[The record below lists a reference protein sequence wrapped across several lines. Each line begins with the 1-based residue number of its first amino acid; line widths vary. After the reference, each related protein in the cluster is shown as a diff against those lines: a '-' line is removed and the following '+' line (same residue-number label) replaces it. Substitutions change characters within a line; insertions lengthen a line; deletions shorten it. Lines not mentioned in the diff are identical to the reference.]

1 MAFSTIPGMFLELV
15 QRFENTPSK
24 FAFMRKSGGKYEGIS
39 YAQLREMVEN
49 FAAGLLE
56 LGVERGDRVG
66 IVSEN
71 RLEWVIADFATAAI
85 GAVNVPI
92 FPTLTPKQIE
102 YIYNNCSA
110 SCIIVSNSF
119 QLNKILKVASELRA
133 LEHIIVMN
141 DDTAFQPGM
150 IRSFKNVME
159 LGAKK
164 YSLAERRD
172 MFLKNSEAVQPDDL
186 LTLIYTSGTT
196 GNPKGVML
204 THKNVVSN
212 IHGANAAIEI
222 LASDLLLCYLPMCHA
237 YERTAGYYTAFSAG
251 ATIAFAESIETVAEN
266 LREVQPTIVTSVPRL
281 FERIKGRVLAAVEKD
296 KPAKQK
302 IFNWAME
309 IGRTYIIAQENGKI
323 SGLLKAKYSLADKL
337 VFAKIRARTGGKIRF
352 FVSGGAALPLDIAQ
366 FFKILGIDIIEGYGL
381 TEASPILAA
390 NRIGDIEFGT
400 VGKPLENVQVEIA
413 DDGEILA
420 KGPNVMRGYWKDQ
433 QATDE
438 AIDADGWLHTGD
450 IGKFTEKGNLAITD
464 RKKHLFISSGG
475 KNISPQPIEQLLTG
489 IKYIDQCLL
498 IGDKREYCTALV
510 VPDFEVLKGFADAN
524 GISAGTNEELLQNP
538 KIYDLFKA
546 EIDSHQRDLAKYER
560 VRKFTLLPEA
570 FTVENGGMTP
580 TLKIK
585 RKDVEK
591 KFSEIIEKMYQ

>member
-1 MAFSTIPGMFLELV
+1 MAFTTIPEMFLRNAGL
-15 QRFENTPSK
+15 FEGNPAK
-24 FAFMRKSGGKYEGIS
+24 FAFMRKVGGAYHGIT
-39 YAQLREMVEN
+39 YAELREMVES

-56 LGVERGDRVG
+56 LGIERGDRVG
-66 IVSEN
+66 IISEN

-92 FPTLTPKQIE
+92 FPTLTPKQIQ
-102 YIYNNCSA
+102 YIYDNCSA

-119 QLNKILKVASELRA
+119 QLNKVLKIASELRA

-141 DDTAFQPGM
+141 DDTVFQPGM
-150 IRSFKNVME
+150 TRAFKTVTE

-172 MFLKNSEAVQPDDL
+172 MFLKASQAVQPDDL

-204 THKNVVSN
+204 THKNIVANVQ
-212 IHGANAAIEI
+212 GALDAIEI
-222 LASDLLLCYLPMCHA
+222 RPTDLLLCYLPMCHA
-237 YERTAGYYTAFSAG
+237 YERTTGYYTAFAAG

-281 FERIKGRVLAAVEKD
+281 FERIKGRVLASVEKD

-309 IGRTYIIAQENGKI
+309 IGRTYLIARENGKI
-323 SGLLKAKYSLADKL
+323 SGLLKAKHALADKL
-337 VFAKIRARTGGKIRF
+337 VFSKIRARTGGKIRF
-352 FVSGGAALPLDIAQ
+352 FVSGGAALPLDVAQ
-366 FFKILGIDIIEGYGL
+366 FFIILGIEIIEGYGL
-381 TEASPILAA
+381 TEAAPVLAA
-390 NRIGDIEFGT
+390 NRVGEPEFGT
-400 VGKPLENVQVEIA
+400 VGKPLSNVEVIIA

-420 KGPNVMRGYWKDQ
+420 RGPNVMKGYWRDQ
-433 QATDE
+433 QATAE
-438 AIDADGWLHTGD
+438 SIDADGWLHTGD
-450 IGKFTEKGNLAITD
+450 IGKFTDKGNLAITD

-475 KNISPQPIEQLLTG
+475 KNISPQPIEQMISG
-489 IKYIDQCLL
+489 SKFIDQCLL
-498 IGDKREYCTALV
+498 IGDKREYCTALI
-510 VPDFEVLKGFADAN
+510 VPDFDVLKGYAESN
-524 GISAGTNEELLQNP
+524 GISFKSDDELVGNQ
-538 KIYDLFKA
+538 KIYDLFKT
-546 EIDSHQRDLAKYER
+546 EIDNHQRDLAKYER
-560 VRKFTLLPEA
+560 VRRFTLLPEA

-585 RKDVEK
+585 RKEVEK
-591 KFSEIIEKMYQ
+591 KFAETIEKMYS

>member
-1 MAFSTIPGMFLELV
+1 MNSTTIPEMFLELT
-15 QRFENTPSK
+15 RKFEDNSSK
-24 FAFMRKSGGKYEGIS
+24 FAFMRKVGGKYEGIT
-39 YAQLREMVEN
+39 YPELREMVES

-71 RLEWVIADFATAAI
+71 RLEWIIADFATAAI

-92 FPTLTPKQIE
+92 FPTLTPKQIQF
-102 YIYNNCSA
+102 IYDNCSA

-119 QLNKILKVASELRA
+119 QLNKVLKIASELRA
-133 LEHIIVMN
+133 LEHVIVMN

-150 IRSFKNVME
+150 IRSFKNVTQ
-159 LGAKK
+159 LGATK
-164 YSLAERRD
+164 YSLAERRE
-172 MFLKNSEAVQPDDL
+172 MFLKNSEAVRPDDL

-204 THKNVVSN
+204 THQNIVSN
-212 IHGANAAIEI
+212 INGIMNAVEI
-222 LASDLLLCYLPMCHA
+222 KPTDLLLSYLPLCHS
-237 YERTAGYYTAFSAG
+237 YERTNGYYTAFAAG

-281 FERIKGRVLAAVEKD
+281 FERIKGRVIASMEKE

-302 IFNWAME
+302 IFNWAIE
-309 IGRTYIIAQENGKI
+309 LGKTYLLAQQNGKI
-323 SGLLKAKYSLADKL
+323 SGILKTKHALADKL
-337 VFAKIRARTGGKIRF
+337 VFSKIRARTGGKIRF
-352 FVSGGAALPLDIAQ
+352 FASGGAALPIDIAE
-366 FFKILGIDIIEGYGL
+366 FFKILGIEILEGYGL
-381 TEASPILAA
+381 TETSPVIAV
-390 NRIGDIEFGT
+390 NRLGKIEFGT
-400 VGKPLENVQVEIA
+400 VGTPLFNVEVIIA
-413 DDGEILA
+413 EDGEILA
-420 KGPNVMRGYWKDQ
+420 RGPNIMKGYWKEP
-433 QATDE
+433 ATTNE

-475 KNISPQPIEQLLTG
+475 KNISPQPIEQILAQ
-489 IKYIDQCLL
+489 IKYVDQCLL
-498 IGDKREYCTALV
+498 IGDKREYCTALI
-510 VPDFEVLKGFADAN
+510 VPDFDLLKSYAEAV
-524 GISAGTNEELLQNP
+524 GISFTTNEELIANP
-538 KIYDLFKA
+538 KIEELFKN
-546 EIDSHQRDLAKYER
+546 EIDTHQRDLAKYER

-585 RKDVEK
+585 RKEVEK
-591 KFSEIIEKMYQ
+591 KFAEMIEKMYS